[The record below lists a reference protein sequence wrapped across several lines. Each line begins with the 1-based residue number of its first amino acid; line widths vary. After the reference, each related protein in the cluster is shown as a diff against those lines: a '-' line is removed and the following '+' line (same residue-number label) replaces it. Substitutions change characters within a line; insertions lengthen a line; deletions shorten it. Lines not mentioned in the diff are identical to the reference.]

1 MCHYITCTCVQEL
14 HLYDKWQTPKM
25 KKMQNQSRWNIFF
38 YFLYNRFLASIK
50 LKALFCSWNA
60 QIAFNGFMAIM
71 FWHFPKLDE
80 WFIQKDM
87 NVLLG
92 GCRRLHATISLALK
106 QILCL
111 RKLQLLPKVNS
122 TQKAQHITARSRGNM
137 KDTNKSFNKLTVMT
151 ERSWEERKRKT
162 S

>member
-1 MCHYITCTCVQEL
+1 MNQ
-14 HLYDKWQTPKM
+14 
-25 KKMQNQSRWNIFF
+25 MQNQSRWNIFF

-50 LKALFCSWNA
+50 LKALFCSWNV

-92 GCRRLHATISLALK
+92 GL
-106 QILCL
+106 
-111 RKLQLLPKVNS
+111 
-122 TQKAQHITARSRGNM
+122 
-137 KDTNKSFNKLTVMT
+137 
-151 ERSWEERKRKT
+151 
-162 S
+162 